1 MYKDKTIESVSDFLA
16 WVKETNSVEAEK
28 GLPFEQSNSYYRG
41 QACLCWELKP
51 SLFRDSQVLDEH
63 SMLKKATLRLWNEVV
78 PMGGYLEKMVF
89 FQHYGLSTRLLDVTF
104 NPLVALYFACC
115 GEFTH
120 DGVVYCGYNTD
131 NQNTQIAELSAEYV
145 FTHEMQPMVYDFQ
158 RFAEDNG
165 VKIEDFTRPL
175 FILPPINNP
184 RIEAQNGAFVMAP
197 LFEKF
202 LEDKTGKAYRKG
214 FDDPNIFDERIAII
228 PKDVKKSMLHELSIL
243 GIDSGT
249 IYKGIEGKLKAI
261 VAEEKWK
268 ATVAEEI
275 HEK

>member
-1 MYKDKTIESVSDFLA
+1 MKYEDKTIESVSDFLA
-16 WVKETNSVEAEK
+16 WIKETNSVEAEK
-28 GLPFEQSNSYYRG
+28 GLSFEQSNSYYRG

-63 SMLKKATLRLWNEVV
+63 SMLKKATLRLWNEVA

-120 DGVVYCGYNTD
+120 DGVVYCGHNTD
-131 NQNTQIAELSAEYV
+131 NQNPPIAELSAEYV
-145 FTHEMQPMVYDFQ
+145 FTHETQDMAIDFQ
-158 RFAEDNG
+158 RFAKDKG
-165 VKIEDFTRPL
+165 VEIEKFRHPM

-197 LFEKF
+197 LFERIS
-202 LEDKTGKAYRKG
+202 EDGVAAVPYRKS
-214 FDDPNIFDERIAII
+214 FDDPCIFDKRRAII
-228 PKDVKKSMLHELSIL
+228 PKDVKKRMLHELSVL

-249 IYKGIEGKLKAI
+249 IYKGAEGKLKAI
-261 VAEEKWK
+261 VAEEKRK
-268 ATVAEEI
+268 AIIVEE
-275 HEK
+275 K